1 MKVTF
6 KLYASLSQYLPAGA
20 EKHQIQLELTEPTSP
35 LALLER
41 YRVPEDQ
48 IHLVLINGVFVL
60 PDERSQPLKEA
71 DELAVWP
78 AIAGG

>member
-6 KLYASLSQYLPAGA
+6 KLYASLSRYLPEGA
-20 EKHQIQLELTEPTSP
+20 RDHRIELDLPGPVSPMQL
-35 LALLER
+35 LAQHG
-41 YRVPEDQ
+41 VPQ
-48 IHLVLINGVFVL
+48 AQVHLVLINGVFVL
-60 PDERSQPLKEA
+60 PGERDNLLKEG